1 MIDAVMPIAPQPLPL
16 PGLFQR
22 LSEGHAARI
31 TALAPNQRLAQALQA
46 GFDRFQL
53 AAGRASWEA
62 PDILPFAAF
71 VERCHEEALYADG
84 ADGLPTLL
92 TPAQSQL
99 LWEEALRASRWHDR
113 VLSLPAT
120 AALAADAWQTAH
132 AWRIEGALE
141 AAHGNEDAQAFAAWC
156 AHYRR
161 RTRRDGLVDAARLPE
176 LVAARFAAGAARP
189 PSFIV
194 LHGFDLLTPQQEDF
208 LAACARSGA
217 ALARS
222 EAPRARSQ
230 VRRLAF
236 ESPRQELEHAARWA
250 RQRLEEAGPAAT
262 PRIAVVVPRLEQQR
276 SEVARI
282 FARVLAAA
290 LGPGESAAALFNIS
304 LGAPLSSY
312 ALVDAALG
320 VLELCAAPLP
330 FDRVSRLLRSPF
342 VGGAQAELGARARLD
357 VALRRLAPATLSL
370 HRLRALVPEAAARA
384 AAPPCPQWLAL
395 LDRLSAAC
403 RDDARAPAHEWARRF
418 TTLLDAAG
426 FPGDRVLD
434 SAEFQALA
442 KWREVL
448 GAFAALGSIA
458 PAWSAAEARARLKRL
473 CADTVFQPAS
483 GTAPIQVLGILESAG
498 LAFDHLWVSGL
509 TEEAWPLAA
518 RPHPLIAPALQRQA
532 GIPEASAERSLEVDA
547 ALTEAWRTAAPE
559 VLFTSARAEGDRE
572 LLPSPLIARIP
583 QTPIAELAIA
593 DFPTRRRALFEAAL
607 APHARSSRADT
618 VAPALGASASPGGT
632 AVLADQAA
640 CPFRAFAHF
649 RLDARALET
658 PEPGLGPAERGELLH
673 AMMARLW
680 SALGDQATLKA
691 TDPLRLSAM
700 IDEAAAHAVAHV
712 RGKRPGR
719 LEGRFA
725 DLERERLARI
735 AHEWL
740 EIERSRAPFEVRM
753 REEKMMLTAGNLRL
767 AGRVDRVDRLLD
779 GGLAVIDY
787 KSGRASVS
795 DWLGPRPD
803 NAQLPL
809 YALAAGDEEIRAVA
823 FARLK
828 IGHLGFAG
836 LARDEGLLP
845 GVRTVE
851 KHAAARKQAA
861 SWSALLERWHE
872 ELEALGE
879 NFASGD
885 ARIDPKRGLATCER
899 CDLKTL
905 CRVHERFAGL
915 AADGDAE
922 EDE

>member
-1 MIDAVMPIAPQPLPL
+1 MIGPVMPIAPQPLPL
-16 PGLFQR
+16 SGLYQR
-22 LSEGHAARI
+22 LSDGHAARI
-31 TALAPNQRLAQALQA
+31 TVLAPNPRLVQALQA
-46 GFDRFQL
+46 GFDRSQL
-53 AAGRASWEA
+53 AAGRTSWEA

-92 TPAQSQL
+92 SPAQSQL

-113 VLSLPAT
+113 VLSLAAT
-120 AALAADAWQTAH
+120 AALAADAWETAH

-156 AHYRR
+156 GHYRR
-161 RTRRDGLVDAARLPE
+161 RTRREGLVDAARLPE

-189 PSFIV
+189 PSLIV
-194 LHGFDLLTPQQEDF
+194 LHGFDLLTPQQEHF
-208 LAACARSGA
+208 LAACAAAGA
-217 ALARS
+217 ALARC
-222 EAPRARSQ
+222 EAPRVRSQ
-230 VRRLAF
+230 VRRASF

-250 RQRLEEAGPAAT
+250 RQRLEEAGSGAA
-262 PRIAVVVPRLEQQR
+262 RIAVVVPRLEQQR

-282 FARVLAAA
+282 FARVLAPA

-342 VGGAQAELGARARLD
+342 VAGAQAELGTRARLD
-357 VALRRLAPATLSL
+357 VALRRLSPDMLSL
-370 HRLRALVPEAAARA
+370 HRLRALVPEAAARG

-442 KWREVL
+442 KWREAL
-448 GAFAALGSIA
+448 GAFAALGSVA
-458 PAWSAAEARARLKRL
+458 PAWSAAEARAQLKRL

-583 QTPIAELAIA
+583 ETPVAELAIA

-607 APHARSSRADT
+607 APHARSNRADT

-658 PEPGLGPAERGELLH
+658 PEPGLGPAERGDLLH
-673 AMMARLW
+673 AMMARIW

-691 TDPLRLSAM
+691 TDPPRLAAM

-735 AHEWL
+735 AREWL
-740 EIERSRAPFEVRM
+740 EIERSRAAFEVRM
-753 REEKMMLTAGNLRL
+753 REETMMLTAGNLRL
-767 AGRVDRVDRLLD
+767 SGRVDRVDRLLD

-828 IGHLGFAG
+828 VGQLGFVG
-836 LARDEGLLP
+836 LAREKNLLP
-845 GVRTVE
+845 GVDTVD
-851 KHAAARKQAA
+851 KHRAA
-861 SWSALLERWHE
+861 SRQVASWRELLARWHE

-885 ARIDPKRGLATCER
+885 ARIDPKRGLATCDR

-905 CRVHERFAGL
+905 CRVHERFESVVAE
-915 AADGDAE
+915 GDAE